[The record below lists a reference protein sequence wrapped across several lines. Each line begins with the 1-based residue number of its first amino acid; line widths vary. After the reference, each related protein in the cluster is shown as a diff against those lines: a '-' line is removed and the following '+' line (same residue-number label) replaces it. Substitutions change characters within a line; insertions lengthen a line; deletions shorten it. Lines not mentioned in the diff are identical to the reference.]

1 MGQYDFYD
9 REDRPWPNARLSQA
23 AIVGHTT
30 ETTSRIW
37 VRVKNEG
44 TYWLAVTEQ
53 PIETPSATRVDQTH
67 ETGPRLRVNDTDI
80 PARLDSRRFENAT
93 DRTALFD
100 VQGLSPGTRYYYAVF
115 VDALSEG
122 KPSCVIGRDESHYFR
137 TRDDSR
143 DALSFGLFSC
153 HMPYDKR
160 NLVNMQ
166 MWETF
171 HRVLA
176 ELDADFVIGGGDQI
190 YADGNSKISIW
201 QWLKKIKEKI
211 TDLPPEER
219 REIMTSWYRDLY
231 RGYWGP
237 LDLRRVF
244 RSYPTYMIWDDHEI
258 MDGWGSY
265 TKDELSNHLDS
276 IWEWENQ
283 GENLALAED
292 MFVAAKRVYD
302 EYQHCHNPATRKG
315 QWDYAFEWGQAAFFV
330 LDMRGHRNFERA
342 ENRILGEAQLARLL
356 AWFDGPATRNARV
369 LFIVS
374 PVPVVHASE
383 FIVNHMDLNAFGL
396 ADDLRDEW
404 EHETNWEERDQ
415 ILDKVFAVSKADGKR
430 IVFLSGDVHIGAAF
444 KLSRKGFGEAKV
456 YQLTSSAITYYMSE
470 FRRNVLELI
479 VRKNGTLGA
488 PRAVPKEER
497 TTFSLLHILKQNN
510 FGMIQVGRDDAGNT
524 SINWDLYGN
533 AVDEDQIVKL
543 TRINL

>member
-244 RSYPTYMIWDDHEI
+244 RSYPTYMVWDDHEI

-342 ENRILGEAQLARLL
+342 ENRILGEAQLARLV

-369 LFIVS
+369 LFI
-374 PVPVVHASE
+374 AC
-383 FIVNHMDLNAFGL
+383 
-396 ADDLRDEW
+396 
-404 EHETNWEERDQ
+404 
-415 ILDKVFAVSKADGKR
+415 
-430 IVFLSGDVHIGAAF
+430 LSG
-444 KLSRKGFGEAKV
+444 
-456 YQLTSSAITYYMSE
+456 
-470 FRRNVLELI
+470 
-479 VRKNGTLGA
+479 
-488 PRAVPKEER
+488 
-497 TTFSLLHILKQNN
+497 
-510 FGMIQVGRDDAGNT
+510 
-524 SINWDLYGN
+524 
-533 AVDEDQIVKL
+533 
-543 TRINL
+543 

>member
-456 YQLTSSAITYYMSE
+456 YQLTSSAITYYM
-470 FRRNVLELI
+470 R
-479 VRKNGTLGA
+479 A
-488 PRAVPKEER
+488 PRKMPR
-497 TTFSLLHILKQNN
+497 
-510 FGMIQVGRDDAGNT
+510 
-524 SINWDLYGN
+524 
-533 AVDEDQIVKL
+533 
-543 TRINL
+543 